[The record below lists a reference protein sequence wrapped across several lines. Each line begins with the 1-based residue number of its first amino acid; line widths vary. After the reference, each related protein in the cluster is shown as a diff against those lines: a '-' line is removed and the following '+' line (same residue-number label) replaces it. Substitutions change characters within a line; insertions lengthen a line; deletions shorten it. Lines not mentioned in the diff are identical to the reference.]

1 MPRTAPFRTAII
13 GAGIGASHVAG
24 FLEQH
29 DFYRLVA
36 VCDLD
41 DDKAAAL
48 AAKAGGAAIS
58 TDLDQVVADRD
69 IDIIDICLPPNLH
82 SSVALKALAA
92 GKHVICE
99 KPLACSLD
107 EIDQIIAS
115 AEQAGKL
122 VLPVFQYRYGR
133 GFAQLLALVRSGI
146 CGDALTATLETHWNR
161 GADYYSVPWRG
172 TWAGESGGAVL
183 GHAIHIHDLLCT
195 ALGPVATVSASLA
208 TRVNPIEV
216 DDCAA
221 IAMAMQSGALVTSS
235 ITLGSAQDMSRL
247 RFCFQ
252 HMTAE
257 SGRSPYHPGGDGWT
271 FHARD
276 PVVQDD
282 VDAIV
287 SACERPVERFAGLF
301 GEFAKRLNSEP
312 NNAVTLGEA
321 RRSLELVTAIY
332 QSARNNEVVHLPL
345 ADNHPQY
352 RGWAPR

>member
-1 MPRTAPFRTAII
+1 MPRSAPYRTAII

-24 FLEQH
+24 FMELH
-29 DFYRLVA
+29 DQYRLVA

-41 DDKAAAL
+41 EDKASAL
-48 AAKAGGAAIS
+48 AAKAGGCTVA
-58 TDLDQVVADRD
+58 TEFDQVIADRD
-69 IDIIDICLPPNLH
+69 VDIVDICLPPTLH
-82 SSVALKALAA
+82 SEAVLKALAA

-107 EIDQIIAS
+107 EIDRIIAA

-133 GFAQLLALVRSGI
+133 GFAQLLELIGAGI
-146 CGDALTATLETHWNR
+146 CGDALTGTLETHWNR

-172 TWAGESGGAVL
+172 TWEGESGGAVL
-183 GHAIHIHDLLCT
+183 GHAIHLHDLLCR
-195 ALGPVATVSASLA
+195 ALGPVATVAALLG
-208 TRVNPIEV
+208 TRVNAVEV

-221 IAMAMQSGALVTSS
+221 IAMTMKSGALVTSS

-252 HMTAE
+252 NVTAE

-271 FHARD
+271 FQARE
-276 PVVQDD
+276 PTAQDD

-287 SACERPVERFAGLF
+287 TACERPVERFAGLF
-301 GEFAKRLNSEP
+301 GEFAKRLLSEP
-312 NNAVTLGEA
+312 NHAVTLGEA

-332 QSARNNEVVHLPL
+332 QSARSGEVEQLPVP
-345 ADNHPQY
+345 DDHPLY
-352 RGWAPR
+352 RGWAPD